1 VPEWVFTSETGGLID
16 LGNLRHRVFWKA
28 LEKAKLRRRGP
39 HQCRHAYATLRIA
52 AGHSLQDVQRQLGHS
67 SVKMTLDTYAKWMP
81 GSRKAEVDELDNLG
95 HSDAPQAH
103 PDEKSGR
110 SRSAN

>member
-1 VPEWVFTSETGGLID
+1 M
-16 LGNLRHRVFWKA
+16 FWKA
-28 LEKAKLRRRGP
+28 LEKAKLRRRGL
-39 HQCRHAYATLRIA
+39 HQCRHTYATLRIA
-52 AGHSLQDVQRQLGHS
+52 AGHSIQDVQRQPGHS

-103 PDEKSGR
+103 PETKKGLGA
-110 SRSAN
+110 SA